1 LEITV
6 SNKLRV
12 LWIAPY
18 PSKEGGHPAPWIV
31 SLAKYIAKEENIE
44 LEILAPAKEVE
55 EDFTKDAGI
64 YKVHFVKIPGL
75 KRDLLS
81 FYTER
86 IYIVKRW
93 LRRNLKQYDLIHVH
107 GTEHQYEHSVAG
119 LNIPVIIS
127 LQGILYE
134 YLKVLKPAINAR
146 YISWGIGSI
155 YEKRGITRNV
165 NFSGRTDWDYRSIK
179 NLQPDLKYFKIWEM
193 LRGQF
198 YEAAGSF
205 DYKKNFLGKNLLF
218 VGGTND
224 IKGIREA
231 LLVLDKLIP
240 KFSYVKMRIAGRVE
254 KSVIEKIISKESLLQ
269 IKPNIHLEFTG
280 HLDETALIRYMQD
293 SFILFHPSW
302 IDNSPNSIC
311 EAQMVGLP
319 VLATDVGGVDSLVNH
334 EDNGLLCELNAQEM
348 LNQILN
354 LARNFELYKKL
365 SVNSSVMA
373 AKRHD
378 RKVITQSWLQ
388 AYESIIIQA

>member
-1 LEITV
+1 MEITV

-31 SLAKYIAKEENIE
+31 SLAKYIAREENIE
-44 LEILAPAKEVE
+44 LEILAPAKEIE
-55 EDFTKDAGI
+55 RDFTKDAGI

-86 IYIVKRW
+86 IYLVKKW

-119 LNIPVIIS
+119 LRIPVIIS
-127 LQGILYE
+127 IQGILYE

-146 YISWGIGSI
+146 FISWGIGSI
-155 YEKRGITRNV
+155 YEKRGITKNV
-165 NFSGRTDWDYRSIK
+165 NFSGRTDWDYNSIK
-179 NLQPDLKYFKIWEM
+179 HLQPHLRYFKIWEM
-193 LRGQF
+193 LREQF

-205 DYKKNFLGKNLLF
+205 DYKINFLGKNLLF

-231 LLVLDKLIP
+231 LVVMDKLIP
-240 KFSYVKMRIAGRVE
+240 QFSYVKMRIAGTVD
-254 KSVIEKIISKESLLQ
+254 KSVIERIISKESLIR
-269 IKPNIHLEFTG
+269 IKPTIHLEFTG
-280 HLDETALIRYMQD
+280 HLNETDLIRYMKD

-311 EAQMVGLP
+311 EAQMIGLP
-319 VLATDVGGVDSLVNH
+319 VLATDVGGVDSLINH
-334 EDNGLLCELNAQEM
+334 EDNGLLCELDAREM
-348 LNQILN
+348 LKQILN
-354 LARNFELYKKL
+354 LSKNSELYKKL
-365 SVNSSVMA
+365 SVNSSQMA
-373 AKRHD
+373 TQRHD
-378 RKVITQSWLQ
+378 RNSIAQSWLK
-388 AYESIIIQA
+388 AYHSIRVNA

>member
-1 LEITV
+1 MEITV

-31 SLAKYIAKEENIE
+31 SLAKYIAVEEDIE
-44 LEILAPAKEVE
+44 LEILAPAKEIE
-55 EDFTKDAGI
+55 KDFTRDAGI
-64 YKVHFVKIPGL
+64 YKVHFVRIPGL

-81 FYTER
+81 FYAER
-86 IYIVKRW
+86 IYIVKKW
-93 LRRNLKQYDLIHVH
+93 LRRNLKNYDLIHVH
-107 GTEHQYEHSVAG
+107 GTEHQYEYSVAG
-119 LNIPVIIS
+119 LKIPVIIS
-127 LQGILYE
+127 IQGILYE

-146 YISWGIGSI
+146 FISWGIGSI

-165 NFSGRTDWDYRSIK
+165 NFSGRTDWDYKSIK

-193 LRGQF
+193 LREEF
-198 YEAAGSF
+198 YKAAGSF
-205 DYKKNFLGKNLLF
+205 DYCKNFLGKKLLF

-224 IKGIREA
+224 IKGIKEA
-231 LLVLDKLIP
+231 LIVLDKLIP
-240 KFSYVKMRIAGRVE
+240 KCSIVKMTIAGSVD
-254 KSVIEKIISKESLLQ
+254 KSVIEKIISKENLNR
-269 IKPNIHLEFTG
+269 IKAAIHLEFTG
-280 HLDETALIRYMQD
+280 HLNETQLIRHMQE

-311 EAQMVGLP
+311 EAQMIGLP

-354 LARNFELYKKL
+354 LSRNFELYKKL
-365 SVNSSVMA
+365 SVNSSQMA

-378 RKVITQSWLQ
+378 RKFITQSWLQ
-388 AYESIIIQA
+388 AYQSISVHA